1 MNYGLVLVIASYLGA
16 VQLATR
22 TNTRPL
28 TCSLVAV
35 GIPYIAGLIIT
46 WVAINTHDIP
56 LLANLFP
63 LVGVVTIILQFIA
76 AFIVF
81 KKIQDEEGMLAT
93 IAWSTGGLILI
104 LMVIPF
110 VAQAAI

>member
-1 MNYGLVLVIASYLGA
+1 MNYGLILVIAAYLAA

-28 TCSLVAV
+28 VCSLVAV
-35 GIPYIAGLIIT
+35 GIPYIVGLIIT

-63 LVGVVTIILQFIA
+63 LVGVVTFVLQLIA

-81 KKIQDEEGMLAT
+81 KKIQDEESIIAT
-93 IAWSTGGLILI
+93 IAWSTGGFVLI
-104 LMVIPF
+104 LMIIPF
-110 VAQAAI
+110 VVQAAI